1 MFSWASHDEKSA
13 NVPQRNAARK
23 SGQSLLQSINE
34 LEKPLGEQSSV
45 FKTGDDSSRFA
56 LIALESDSKGFGFN
70 IVGGKDSPHIPGHSG
85 IFVSVIKQDG
95 PAYNDGR
102 ISVGDLILSI
112 NGIDLVNKTHDEAVA
127 VFRSQAGS
135 NAQLLVEIGAENR
148 ILNEKF
154 TADTHIC
161 AGKSPIYGDSKQLTS
176 GSQTPIISYDKGS
189 TQSTPSPRV
198 ESKGQEEDDESV
210 SSCAPSVHSYL
221 DDVPRT
227 PKRPMSYLD
236 PRNPSL
242 VTEVLYVSIG
252 LAVISLGIYIGYR
265 IVRRR

>member
-1 MFSWASHDEKSA
+1 MFDFLFW
-13 NVPQRNAARK
+13 
-23 SGQSLLQSINE
+23 
-34 LEKPLGEQSSV
+34 
-45 FKTGDDSSRFA
+45 DS
-56 LIALESDSKGFGFN
+56 GFGFN

-102 ISVGDLILSI
+102 LSVGDLILSI

-127 VFRSQAGS
+127 IFRSQAGS
-135 NAQLLVEIGAENR
+135 AAQLLVEIAAENR

-154 TADTHIC
+154 TADTHVT
-161 AGKSPIYGDSKQLTS
+161 AGKSSLYDNSNLSSP
-176 GSQTPIISYDKGS
+176 GSVTPIIRHDVGLTRS
-189 TQSTPSPRV
+189 TSSPVSRD
-198 ESKGQEEDDESV
+198 EPKGQEEDDESV

-242 VTEVLYVSIG
+242 ITEALYVSIG
-252 LAVISLGIYIGYR
+252 LAVISLGVYIGYR
-265 IVRRR
+265 VVRGRR

>member
-1 MFSWASHDEKSA
+1 MVLNTEESVVIEEQPLSL
-13 NVPQRNAARK
+13 RG
-23 SGQSLLQSINE
+23 GQSLLQSINE